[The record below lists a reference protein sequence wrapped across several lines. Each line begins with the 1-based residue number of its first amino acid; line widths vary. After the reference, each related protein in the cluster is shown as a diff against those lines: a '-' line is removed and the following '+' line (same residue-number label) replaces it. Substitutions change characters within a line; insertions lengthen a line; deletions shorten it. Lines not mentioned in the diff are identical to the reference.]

1 MKEEELAG
9 LCRSL
14 RRGETEAAAA
24 AVEAADGPSSLRLFL
39 TAAASGRSQDCFA
52 ALLKQS
58 AGSMEQFLTAG
69 TADAASL
76 ASALLYLAFDRR
88 FSEVYG
94 TVMKLFEKYLL
105 ALAQR
110 EDNAVFAPLFEAA
123 ALAAALARRAWQPET
138 ALLNKMLC
146 RFLLRAA
153 KEELT
158 AAYLQELTGQLA
170 QLSAY
175 HGLQSALGLYKEASL
190 FCLLLYSRCRRSD
203 LSFSLRQRTLTRVLA
218 FVRDAAGA
226 AARACLMEE
235 GEALAEWCA
244 FLGRLCEENGLKAK
258 RAELFSALL
267 VAYYSRTKPKSFS
280 QLRQQLPPLLL
291 ELPVPYDSLLAD
303 CT

>member
-39 TAAASGRSQDCFA
+39 TAAASGRSQACFA
-52 ALLKQS
+52 ALVKQS
-58 AGSMEQFLTAG
+58 ACSMERFLTAG
-69 TADAASL
+69 TADAAAL

-88 FSEVYG
+88 FEEVYAA
-94 TVMKLFEKYLL
+94 VVKLYEKYLL

-110 EDNAVFAPLFEAA
+110 EDNAVFATLFEAA

-158 AAYLQELTGQLA
+158 AAYLQEVTGQLA

-175 HGLQSALGLYKEASL
+175 HGFLPALRLYKEVSL
-190 FCLLLYSRCRRSD
+190 FCLLLCSRCRRSE
-203 LSFSLRQRTLTRVLA
+203 LPFSLRQRLLTRVLA

-226 AARACLMEE
+226 AARACLTDE

-244 FLGRLCEENGLKAK
+244 FLGRLCEEKKLRPR

-267 VAYYSRTKPKSFS
+267 IAYYSRTKPKSFS
-280 QLRQQLPPLLL
+280 EQRLHLPTQLSPLSA
-291 ELPVPYDSLLAD
+291 PYDSLLAD